1 MIKHS
6 DIPIY
11 GGRLIMVTTR
21 KEAVLELMRLHSD
34 AKESIKMLHTSDALS
49 HDNES
54 DYFIY
59 STRNPA
65 DVAHE
70 AVHIGN
76 RILQTAGIKTSQK
89 NDEQLAYLVGYIVHE
104 FMDKVGWKVYAK

>member
-1 MIKHS
+1 
-6 DIPIY
+6 
-11 GGRLIMVTTR
+11 MVTTR
-21 KEAVLELMRLHSD
+21 KEAVMELIKLHSD

-54 DYFIY
+54 DYFIF

-89 NDEQLAYLVGYIVHE
+89 NDEQLAYLVGHIVHE
-104 FMDKVGWKVYAK
+104 FMGKQGWTVSIKVDNAK